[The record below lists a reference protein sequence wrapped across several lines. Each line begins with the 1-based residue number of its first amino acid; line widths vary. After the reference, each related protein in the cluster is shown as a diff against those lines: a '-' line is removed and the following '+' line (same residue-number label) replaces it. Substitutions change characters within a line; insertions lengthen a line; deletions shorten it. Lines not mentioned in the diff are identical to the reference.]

1 VTDELAE
8 AAKARLPRAVW
19 DFAAGGAGAE
29 HTLAANRA
37 AFDRVTLVPRILA
50 GTVPDPATRLLGT
63 GMTMPVAVAPIAYLR
78 MYHPDGDLAV
88 VAAARRAGV
97 PFTAAM
103 LGSHAIEDVRPDWF
117 QLYWPHDRGLM
128 LDLVRRA
135 EQAGC
140 SALVVTV
147 DMPVM
152 ARRDRDVRNRFTLP
166 DGVTAANLVPAGR
179 ARDGG
184 TVAAHT
190 NALFDPAVSWADLD
204 WLRSR
209 TDLPIA
215 LKGVLDPRDATRA
228 LAAGADA
235 LVVSN
240 HGGRQLDGAVPAIAA
255 LPGIREAVGE
265 RAQILL
271 DSGVRGGLD
280 VVRALALGADGV
292 LIGRPLVWGLS
303 VGGTDGAAHVLG
315 SLRDELC
322 EVMALTGCATVRD
335 ARALSTV
342 RT

>member
-1 VTDELAE
+1 
-8 AAKARLPRAVW
+8 
-19 DFAAGGAGAE
+19 
-29 HTLAANRA
+29 
-37 AFDRVTLVPRILA
+37 
-50 GTVPDPATRLLGT
+50 
-63 GMTMPVAVAPIAYLR
+63 MTMPVAVAPIAYLR

-190 NALFDPAVSWADLD
+190 NALFDPAVSWADL
-204 WLRSR
+204 
-209 TDLPIA
+209 PIA